1 MNRKSFHLAS
11 AILLVLAAGCGDQP
25 QAGPPPGV
33 DLKAS
38 QTLAVTP
45 ALAPPKAARTAK
57 RGDVHRP
64 GPSMKLE

>member
-11 AILLVLAAGCGDQP
+11 AIVLVLAAGCGDQP

-38 QTLAVTP
+38 QAPGVTP
-45 ALAPPKAARTAK
+45 APAKPARTAK
-57 RGDVHRP
+57 RADVHNP
-64 GPSMKLE
+64 GPSMTLE